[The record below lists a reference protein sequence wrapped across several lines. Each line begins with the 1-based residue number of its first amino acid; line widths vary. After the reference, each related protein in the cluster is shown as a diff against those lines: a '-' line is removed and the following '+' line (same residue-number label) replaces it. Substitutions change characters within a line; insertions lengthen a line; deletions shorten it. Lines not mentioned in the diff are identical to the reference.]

1 LGFITFSNKKQQNS
15 GHAHDLNV
23 NPHEANTVFPNRA
36 IIVWLS
42 IFATFLACLSSFY
55 NAVLVLNQGAD
66 TIVNPY
72 ILGSILANQSAQVYL
87 WLSITATCIFL
98 AITCILVY
106 RRTPPDPE
114 LIRLLL
120 KIGGNLAALRKS
132 QETQT
137 TEFADQMEHNRKINR
152 QFFSTVTAGL
162 EEGTKKTDELFAA
175 HDKTAKKSR
184 QEIVA
189 TVEKTS
195 TESDAKLSADLKRQE
210 AVINGVKRL
219 SEENSAA
226 LKTQST
232 VLEAMKAQLEGI
244 QSNLVPNQP
253 KLKSIDSPE
262 ELKGIGPS
270 LGKELRLLGINSVGE
285 FLTTDPIIIGEK
297 TRVTQETAEHLQA
310 MAQLMMIPGISTT
323 DAELLIEAGVRSRRQ
338 LADQDL
344 IQLSRKIG
352 DIAKIYV
359 AQGKI
364 SKEENPTIEEISAWI
379 RNAK

>member
-1 LGFITFSNKKQQNS
+1 
-15 GHAHDLNV
+15 
-23 NPHEANTVFPNRA
+23 
-36 IIVWLS
+36 
-42 IFATFLACLSSFY
+42 
-55 NAVLVLNQGAD
+55 
-66 TIVNPY
+66 
-72 ILGSILANQSAQVYL
+72 
-87 WLSITATCIFL
+87 L

>member
-1 LGFITFSNKKQQNS
+1 
-15 GHAHDLNV
+15 
-23 NPHEANTVFPNRA
+23 
-36 IIVWLS
+36 
-42 IFATFLACLSSFY
+42 
-55 NAVLVLNQGAD
+55 
-66 TIVNPY
+66 
-72 ILGSILANQSAQVYL
+72 
-87 WLSITATCIFL
+87 
-98 AITCILVY
+98 
-106 RRTPPDPE
+106 
-114 LIRLLL
+114 LLL